1 MNENTINIIESKLK
15 LATAKSEFK
24 RVQLFI
30 IALLAGLIIMSINF
44 FVVTGTT
51 SFFNNENTKYYIMLW
66 FFSFLSY
73 EVIGY
78 FVIKRYLK
86 KEVDVPY
93 FLKLGNL
100 TIEAL
105 FPSFLLFLLCYLEG
119 TVMFLDSPLMFFYFI
134 LIVLSALNMDIKQS
148 LITGL
153 VSTFGYYF
161 VTVWAIRTF
170 DNSHQDLYFPPILYE
185 ARSVFMLIAAL
196 GAVFVAREIKN
207 RVSQLSQ
214 TMTQKN
220 KIQSLF
226 GQQVSQKV
234 VQTLLTDN
242 ESSKKREVSVL
253 FLDIRNFSSFAERNN
268 PQEVIQFQ
276 NAIFSPIIDIIDDHN
291 GITNQILG
299 DGVMATFGAPIK
311 DEKHAEN
318 ALKAGLAILEE
329 VKRLGDTK
337 VIQETRIGIGI
348 HTGKVVMGNIGN
360 EIRKQFSISGTT
372 VIIAAR
378 LEQLNKE
385 HNSQFLISQEFYDQ
399 VDKTQHS
406 FEVLDDLQLK
416 NINRKVKVYKVA

>member
-153 VSTFGYYF
+153 VSTLGYYF

-170 DNSHQDLYFPPILYE
+170 DNSNQDLYFPPILL
-185 ARSVFMLIAAL
+185 SLIH
-196 GAVFVAREIKN
+196 I
-207 RVSQLSQ
+207 
-214 TMTQKN
+214 
-220 KIQSLF
+220 
-226 GQQVSQKV
+226 
-234 VQTLLTDN
+234 
-242 ESSKKREVSVL
+242 
-253 FLDIRNFSSFAERNN
+253 
-268 PQEVIQFQ
+268 
-276 NAIFSPIIDIIDDHN
+276 
-291 GITNQILG
+291 
-299 DGVMATFGAPIK
+299 
-311 DEKHAEN
+311 
-318 ALKAGLAILEE
+318 
-329 VKRLGDTK
+329 
-337 VIQETRIGIGI
+337 
-348 HTGKVVMGNIGN
+348 
-360 EIRKQFSISGTT
+360 
-372 VIIAAR
+372 
-378 LEQLNKE
+378 
-385 HNSQFLISQEFYDQ
+385 
-399 VDKTQHS
+399 
-406 FEVLDDLQLK
+406 
-416 NINRKVKVYKVA
+416 

>member
-1 MNENTINIIESKLK
+1 MSENTINIIESKLK
-15 LATAKSEFK
+15 LATAESEFK

-30 IALLAGLIIMSINF
+30 IALLVGLIIMSINF

-100 TIEAL
+100 TIEAI
-105 FPSFLLFLLCYLEG
+105 FPSFLLFLLCYLEE

-185 ARSVFMLIAAL
+185 ARSVFML
-196 GAVFVAREIKN
+196 
-207 RVSQLSQ
+207 
-214 TMTQKN
+214 
-220 KIQSLF
+220 SLIHI
-226 GQQVSQKV
+226 S
-234 VQTLLTDN
+234 
-242 ESSKKREVSVL
+242 E
-253 FLDIRNFSSFAERNN
+253 
-268 PQEVIQFQ
+268 P
-276 NAIFSPIIDIIDDHN
+276 
-291 GITNQILG
+291 
-299 DGVMATFGAPIK
+299 
-311 DEKHAEN
+311 
-318 ALKAGLAILEE
+318 
-329 VKRLGDTK
+329 
-337 VIQETRIGIGI
+337 TRP
-348 HTGKVVMGNIGN
+348 
-360 EIRKQFSISGTT
+360 
-372 VIIAAR
+372 
-378 LEQLNKE
+378 
-385 HNSQFLISQEFYDQ
+385 Y
-399 VDKTQHS
+399 
-406 FEVLDDLQLK
+406 
-416 NINRKVKVYKVA
+416 